1 MSPDGKLPRGVLM
14 EKKPTIKYQAKQFE
28 LVKELD
34 MKNEKRPKRKW
45 EQSQLKWHEMS
56 ERDGSE
62 GKEEEWSSSKV
73 LL

>member
-34 MKNEKRPKRKW
+34 MKNEKRPKRK
-45 EQSQLKWHEMS
+45 
-56 ERDGSE
+56 
-62 GKEEEWSSSKV
+62 
-73 LL
+73 